1 MSVVIP
7 LRDVNS
13 VEKISQSGSSSMS
26 KAVLFTLKG
35 DVTFLFAQL
44 QDRDFVVM
52 KIAELLAKIEA
63 AKG

>member
-1 MSVVIP
+1 MVIP

-13 VEKISQSGSSSMS
+13 VEPINQSNPNMS

-35 DVTFLFAQL
+35 DVTFVFAQL

-52 KIAELLAKIEA
+52 KISELLAKIGA

>member
-1 MSVVIP
+1 MA
-7 LRDVNS
+7 
-13 VEKISQSGSSSMS
+13 

-52 KIAELLAKIEA
+52 KISELLAKMGA
-63 AKG
+63 AKA